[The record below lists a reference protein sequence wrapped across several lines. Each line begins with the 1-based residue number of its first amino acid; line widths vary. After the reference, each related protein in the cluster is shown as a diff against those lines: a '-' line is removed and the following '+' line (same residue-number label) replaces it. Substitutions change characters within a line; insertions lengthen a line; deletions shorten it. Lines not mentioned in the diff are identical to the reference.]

1 MAKRKTKGGPGRGRR
16 GVVPRKRGR
25 FAKPDIS
32 TPAPT
37 PTPDADISATA
48 VVPVGPTTTPE
59 TVREEISGF
68 RKALLQTMKDLG
80 AEESQIQ
87 DAVLDGLRETAEKLV
102 AENEDIF
109 GKRMEKTVEQ
119 SAAYELFEGVVR
131 LGEAA
136 AKAKTV
142 SEKRKILQ
150 RLRTYKSV
158 VGKVFTGGD
167 GKKSAIA
174 QKLLQMIET
183 IETPLSKESGKRAA
197 IKEGIQDYLKTVPE
211 RMAKKIP
218 LIGGMLGGFLQRRRE
233 RKEDEAEALS
243 SLTEEISRAGR
254 TSLYGRKGGGIDGLE
269 TGSGVD
275 GLEAGLNTTDMTPP
289 APGLTSISSLPKRG
303 MGFVKGSIET
313 LGAILSQVKDIKKIL
328 LDQFDPSEEELKKEE
343 AKREGED
350 VQNDMISKLKKM
362 MGGGGKAIEGKGG
375 GVGELIQSMLGN
387 VTQYIPAVA
396 QTIAGFAPTV
406 VGGLAAAAPWAG
418 AALGGAAI
426 GLGGAYLVNKG
437 VDALFGTNLSEKM
450 FESDTWT
457 FGDVERDRKRAELNA
472 KVEAAHQKAVSS
484 PEYIEKAK
492 QDWRRLPE
500 LVRDKKIS
508 GTEALG
514 ILSEFES
521 QNGAGADTQA
531 VRERI
536 LKEDPKAVEIPPLP
550 PLPTGQMVPN
560 PSNPTQ
566 QSLNTLEQTRD
577 SLRTETSNTTGGQV
591 NSVIAPNTTN
601 NNVSISSPP
610 SPSVRN
616 NDPTLKA
623 AERATI

>member
-1 MAKRKTKGGPGRGRR
+1 MAKRGKKGTGRGRR
-16 GVVPRKRGR
+16 GAPIDPVTKRFIKTETTSTTTTVVNPS
-25 FAKPDIS
+25 A
-32 TPAPT
+32 AP
-37 PTPDADISATA
+37 A
-48 VVPVGPTTTPE
+48 VVATGPTVTPE
-59 TVREEISGF
+59 TIREEISGF

-80 AEESQIQ
+80 ADQSEIQ

-131 LGEAA
+131 LGESA

-158 VGKVFTGGD
+158 VNKVFVGGD
-167 GKKSAIA
+167 GKKAAIS
-174 QKLLQMIET
+174 QKLLEMIET
-183 IETPLSKESGKRAA
+183 IEKPLAKESGKRAEL
-197 IKEGIQDYLKTVPE
+197 KEGIQEYIKTVPE
-211 RMAKKIP
+211 RMARGIP
-218 LIGGMLGGFLQRRRE
+218 LIGGMLGGYLQRRRE
-233 RKEDEAEALS
+233 RKEEEAEALS

-254 TSLYGRKGGGIDGLE
+254 SSLYGRKGGDIGGI
-269 TGSGVD
+269 
-275 GLEAGLNTTDMTPP
+275 EAIPDITPP
-289 APGLTSISSLPKRG
+289 APGLTPVSGLPRGG
-303 MGFVKGSIET
+303 MGFGKGSIQT
-313 LGAILSQVKDIKKIL
+313 LGAILTQVSDIKKIL

-343 AKREGED
+343 ARREGED
-350 VQNDMISKLKKM
+350 VQNDMFSRLKKM
-362 MGGGGKAIEGKGG
+362 MGMSGKIKGEEGGGIGG
-375 GVGELIQSMLGN
+375 MIGNLLGGI
-387 VTQYIPAVA
+387 TQYIPAVA
-396 QTIAGFAPTV
+396 QTIAGFAPTIMS
-406 VGGLAAAAPWAG
+406 GLASAAPVVG

-426 GLGGAYLVNKG
+426 GLGAAYLVNKG
-437 VDALFGTNLSEKM
+437 IDELFGTNLSEKM
-450 FESDTWT
+450 FDSDTWT
-457 FGDVERDRKRAELNA
+457 FADVERDRQRAELDA

-500 LVRDKKIS
+500 LVKDKKIT
-508 GTEALG
+508 GTEALS
-514 ILSEFES
+514 ILSEFET
-521 QNGAGADTQA
+521 QYGADANTQA

-536 LKEDPKAVEIPPLP
+536 LKEDPNAVEVPPLP

-560 PSNPTQ
+560 PSNMTQ

-577 SLRTETSNTTGGQV
+577 ALKSETTNTTGGQV

-610 SPSVRN
+610 PPSVRN

-623 AERATI
+623 AERATL